1 FSLTTRPPPR
11 STLFPSTTLI
21 RSRPEID
28 LSALITAAGRQ
39 ATSASAEMRSMS
51 ECLMTAISP
60 AWRRLVRSF
69 VRRSSR
75 AGAGPDRVGAAG
87 VSRCLRTFMVGPLS
101 HVPVAACVLDLA
113 CRVEQLRG
121 VGLRRGGF
129 VHACQHPGQFDHPF
143 VIGQFPY
150 PGAHGLGV
158 LVLD

>member
-1 FSLTTRPPPR
+1 
-11 STLFPSTTLI
+11 
-21 RSRPEID
+21 
-28 LSALITAAGRQ
+28 
-39 ATSASAEMRSMS
+39 S

-101 HVPVAACVLDLA
+101 HVPVGACVLDLA

-129 VHACQHPGQFDHPF
+129 VQDRKSTRLNSSHVSISYAVFC
-143 VIGQFPY
+143 
-150 PGAHGLGV
+150 LKK
-158 LVLD
+158 